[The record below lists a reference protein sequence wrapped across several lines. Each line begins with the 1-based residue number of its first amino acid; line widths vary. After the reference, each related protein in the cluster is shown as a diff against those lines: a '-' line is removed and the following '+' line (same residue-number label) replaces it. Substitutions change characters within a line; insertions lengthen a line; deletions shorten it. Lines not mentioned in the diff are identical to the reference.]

1 MLYKLAV
8 LFFAFVFMCG
18 CNGQNPLDM
27 LKDSKGGKNQERIR
41 IGVSFP
47 TKKETRW
54 INDYEYIRQAASDA
68 DVDLIAYIADKNA
81 AEQEEQCDEIL
92 KQGVSVLIL
101 APHDARAAGNI
112 TAKAKAAGVKVIS
125 YDRLVLGSDIDF
137 YVSFDNVKVGELQAK
152 YITKKAPSGKYIVFS
167 GAPTD
172 NNSKMFH
179 SGAMNVLQPFV
190 SSGKIKIIEDS
201 PIDNWDADIAEKL
214 TDKFIEKHGTE
225 IAAIIAPNDKTAG
238 GVIQALENH
247 HIGGLVAVSGQDA
260 DFEGARRVVA
270 GLQSMTVFKNS
281 QNLATAA
288 IGAAMNMALGQPPP
302 SNNVVY
308 NGKGQIPSL
317 LLEPLV
323 ADKEN
328 IIQMLSQ
335 SGHITAEEASKL
347 EKQEKIVFANI
358 DDIVMMPALTGSSH

>member
-1 MLYKLAV
+1 MPYKLAV
-8 LFFAFVFMCG
+8 LFFAFVLMFG
-18 CNGQNPLDM
+18 CDGKNPLDL
-27 LKDSKGGKNQERIR
+27 LKGVKSGKDNDRIR

-54 INDYEYIRQAASDA
+54 INDFEYIRQAASDA
-68 DVDLIAYIADKNA
+68 DVDLVAYIADKNA
-81 AEQEEQCDEIL
+81 AEQESQCDEIL
-92 KQGVSVLIL
+92 QHGVSVLIL

-137 YVSFDNVKVGELQAK
+137 YVSFDNVKVGELQAR
-152 YITKKAPSGKYIVFS
+152 YLTKKAPSGKYIVFS

-172 NNSKMFH
+172 NNSKLFH
-179 SGAMNVLQPFV
+179 SGAMNVLRPFV

-201 PIDNWDADIAEKL
+201 PIDNWDADVAEKL
-214 TDKFIEKHGTE
+214 TDSFIEKHGTE

-260 DFEGARRVVA
+260 DFDGAVRVVA
-270 GLQSMTVFKNS
+270 GLQSMTVFKNAH
-281 QNLATAA
+281 NLATAA
-288 IGAAMNMALGQPPP
+288 VGAAMNMALGQPPP

-308 NGKGQIPSL
+308 NGKGQIPAL
-317 LLEPLV
+317 LLEPVV

-328 IIQMLSQ
+328 IIPMLSK
-335 SGHITAEEASKL
+335 SGHITAAQASKL
-347 EKQEKIVFANI
+347 EQQESIVFANI
-358 DDIVMMPALTGSSH
+358 DDVVMMPALSGSSH